1 MALNVGAPTR
11 KNMHRPMRFTVLMA
25 LIPCL
30 GVLQVTAQDP
40 VTRPAISEEVSPVE
54 ELSVSVATH
63 VGRTASGVVRRPP
76 GRGPFP
82 AAIVIHGG
90 FGPKPLSALRHDALS
105 NPTMTRFLAAGFVT
119 VVPTFHSAV
128 VPQGVWDML
137 AIVDH
142 VKQMRDVDRTSV
154 VLYGCSAG
162 GDLVLKIASETEVA
176 ATTAE
181 EPVTLGFTGMFTED
195 TPKAGDS
202 HTLADLSPMWADPH
216 KFYTPAIRR
225 ITEERMRKVTGSIFI
240 AQGDQR
246 HLLGGVD
253 HHKIVNEILI
263 PGLKAAGT
271 EVEET
276 TYPGRRHCFG
286 FWGGA
291 SGGAFSG
298 SAEAEESAST
308 FFADMATFFKRHLST
323 QPHAVDDSL
332 VEYVPVSER
341 RR

>member
-1 MALNVGAPTR
+1 MTDV
-11 KNMHRPMRFTVLMA
+11 TVLTA
-25 LIPCL
+25 LILCS
-30 GVLQVTAQDP
+30 GVLPVTAQDP

-54 ELSVSVATH
+54 EITVSVPTP
-63 VGRTASGVVRRPP
+63 VGRTASGVVRKPP
-76 GRGPFP
+76 GPGPFP
-82 AAIVIHGG
+82 AVIVIHGG
-90 FGPKPLSALRHDALS
+90 FGPKPLSTLRHEALS
-105 NPTMTRFLAAGFVT
+105 NPTMTRFLAEGFVT

-128 VPQGVWDML
+128 VPQGVWDLL

-142 VKQMRDVDRTSV
+142 VKQMSEVDPASV

-162 GDLVLKIASETEVA
+162 GDLVLKLASETEVA

-195 TPKAGDS
+195 TPKAGAS
-202 HTLADLSPMWADPH
+202 YTLADLSPMWADPH
-216 KFYTPAIRR
+216 KFYTHEIRSITQER
-225 ITEERMRKVTGSIFI
+225 IGNITGSMFI

-246 HLLGGVD
+246 QLLGGVD
-253 HHKIVNEILI
+253 HHRVINELLI
-263 PGLKAAGT
+263 PELEKAGI

-276 TYPGRRHCFG
+276 TYPGRKHCFG

-291 SGGAFSG
+291 SGGTYSG
-298 SAEAEESAST
+298 SGKAEEAAAI

-332 VEYVPVSER
+332 VEYVPVSNRE
-341 RR
+341 